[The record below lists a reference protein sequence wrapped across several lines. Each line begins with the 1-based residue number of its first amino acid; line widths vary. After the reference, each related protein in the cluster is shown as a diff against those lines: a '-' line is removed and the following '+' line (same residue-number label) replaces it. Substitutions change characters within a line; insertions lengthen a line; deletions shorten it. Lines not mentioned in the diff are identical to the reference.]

1 MTYKTIIVS
10 LNDVSRSDAL
20 LAVSMAI
27 AAKHDAHLIG
37 LYVIP
42 AVRVYPEMSMHA
54 APAVMDAYRTFF
66 EEHADTSEKAFVAA
80 TQKNG
85 IEAEWRKTEISSPN
99 IADGVIEH
107 GLQADLIVAS
117 QVNEEADGGVEP
129 DFCERIVMESGRPVL
144 LIPRSGEF
152 ADIGSN
158 IIVGWNG
165 TREAAR
171 AVFDAMP
178 LLEQSSA
185 TRLIWVDP
193 QKTGQKARNLPG
205 SEMAA
210 TLARHGINST
220 AEAMPTDGIGQGD
233 ALLNRAS
240 DLGADLIVMGAYGH
254 SRMREFVFGGATRT
268 ILNHMTVPVLMSH

>member
-1 MTYKTIIVS
+1 MTYKTIVVS
-10 LNDVSRSDAL
+10 LNNVSRSDAL
-20 LAVSMAI
+20 LAASMAI

-54 APAVMDAYRTFF
+54 APAVMDAYKVFF
-66 EEHADTSEKAFVAA
+66 EEHAAASEKAFKSAA
-80 TQKNG
+80 RKNG
-85 IEAEWRKTEISSPN
+85 IETEWRKAEISSPN

-107 GLQADLIVAS
+107 GLQADLIIAS
-117 QVNEEADGGVEP
+117 QENEDANDGVEP

-144 LIPRSGEF
+144 LIPKDGEF
-152 ADIGSN
+152 TDIGEN
-158 IIVGWNG
+158 IIVGWNA

-171 AVFDAMP
+171 AVFDAIP
-178 LLEQSSA
+178 LLEQSQA

-193 QKTGQKARNLPG
+193 QITRQKAGNLPG
-205 SEMAA
+205 SEMAV

-220 AEAMPTDGIGQGD
+220 AEAMPTDRIGQGD
-233 ALLNRAS
+233 ALLNRAA

-268 ILNHMTVPVLMSH
+268 VLDHMTVPVLMSH

>member
-1 MTYKTIIVS
+1 MTYKTILVS
-10 LNDVSRSDAL
+10 LNDVSRSDTL
-20 LAVSMAI
+20 LATSTAM
-27 AAKHDAHLIG
+27 AAKHGAHLIG

-42 AVRVYPEMSMHA
+42 AFRVYPSTSMHA
-54 APAVMDAYRTFF
+54 APAVIDAYKIFF
-66 EEHADTSEKAFVAA
+66 EEHAATSEKAFRAA
-80 TQKNG
+80 ADKNG
-85 IEAEWRKTEISSPN
+85 IEAEWRKIEINRPN

-107 GLQADLIVAS
+107 GLQADLIIAS
-117 QVNEEADGGVEP
+117 QTNEEGNNGVEA

-144 LIPRSGEF
+144 LMPKSGKF
-152 ADIGSN
+152 AHVGDN
-158 IIVGWNG
+158 VIVGWNA

-178 LLEQSSA
+178 LLEQSEA
-185 TRLIWVDP
+185 TRLIWIDP
-193 QKTGQKARNLPG
+193 QNTWEKAGNLPG

-220 AEAMPTDGIGQGD
+220 AEAMPTDRIGQGN

-254 SRMREFVFGGATRT
+254 SRMREFVFGGTTRT
-268 ILNHMTVPVLMSH
+268 LLSDMTVPVLMSH